1 MPVYAFK
8 KKILKTESQE
18 DKRKK
23 KKTGIRLF
31 RQGIKDSFPYVFGFD
46 LP

>member
-23 KKTGIRLF
+23 KKDWDQAIPPRYKRF
-31 RQGIKDSFPYVFGFD
+31 FPIC
-46 LP
+46 LWL